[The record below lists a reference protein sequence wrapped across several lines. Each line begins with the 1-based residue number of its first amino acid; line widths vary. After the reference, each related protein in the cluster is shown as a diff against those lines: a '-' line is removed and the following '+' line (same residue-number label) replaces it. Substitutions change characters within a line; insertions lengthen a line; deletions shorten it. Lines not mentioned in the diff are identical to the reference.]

1 MDKYQSLSIK
11 VSWLSIGVNL
21 IISIAQFIIGIHSK
35 SISIMTDA
43 ADSLRD
49 IVATAVVIFSLNFA
63 RKPADK
69 EHPFGHGR
77 IEDVGGVIVAL
88 FLLLMGLTFL
98 KESFLRFI
106 KPQPVTINFYI
117 ISIMAVASVIKFFLG
132 FVTQFVSKKA
142 KSNIL
147 EADAF
152 HHYTDCITTV
162 IVAVGLIFVRFGLTF
177 VDAVLGFIIAFLII
191 WWSFK
196 MLREFVDNLI
206 GRCPPVEL
214 CEKIKNIALSF
225 KPVDGAHEIEIHSYG
240 KNKVIS
246 LHIELSPELSL
257 LEAHSIADS
266 VEKKIHNEGLG
277 RCIVHVDLK
286 GKAKAAEKEMVGKA
300 IARFISRNK
309 DIKDFHGIEILTN
322 ESTSIIDFHLCFSK
336 NTSLDESHIIS
347 HKLSDFLKKHFGF
360 TKVNIHVEPY
370 KNIAESRGTE
380 EKE

>member
-21 IISIAQFIIGIHSK
+21 LISIAQFIIGINSK

-49 IVATAVVIFSLNFA
+49 IVATAVVIFSLNLA
-63 RKPADK
+63 KKPADK

-98 KESFLRFI
+98 KESFMRFI
-106 KPQPVTINFYI
+106 HPQPLTVNFYI
-117 ISIMAVASVIKFFLG
+117 ISIMAVASVIKFLLG
-132 FVTQFVSKKA
+132 FITQFVSRKA
-142 KSNIL
+142 KSSIL

-152 HHYTDCITTV
+152 HHYTDCITTI
-162 IVAVGLIFVRFGLTF
+162 IVAVGLIFVRFGFTF
-177 VDAVLGFIIAFLII
+177 VDAALGFIIAFLII

-196 MLREFVDNLI
+196 MLREFVDNLL

-225 KPVDGAHEIEIHSYG
+225 KSVAGAHDIEIHSYG

-266 VEKKIHNEGLG
+266 IEKKVHNEGLG
-277 RCIVHVDLK
+277 RCVVHVDLK
-286 GKAKAAEKEMVGKA
+286 GKAKAIEKEMIEKTLA
-300 IARFISRNK
+300 KFMLNNK
-309 DIKDFHGIEILTN
+309 DVKDFHGIEIIISET
-322 ESTSIIDFHLCFSK
+322 TSIVDFHLCFSK
-336 NTSLDESHIIS
+336 NTSLDECHKIS
-347 HKLSDFLKKHFGF
+347 HKLSDFLKKQFGF
-360 TKVNIHVEPY
+360 TKVNIHAEPY
-370 KNIAESRGTE
+370 RNIAESRG
-380 EKE
+380 